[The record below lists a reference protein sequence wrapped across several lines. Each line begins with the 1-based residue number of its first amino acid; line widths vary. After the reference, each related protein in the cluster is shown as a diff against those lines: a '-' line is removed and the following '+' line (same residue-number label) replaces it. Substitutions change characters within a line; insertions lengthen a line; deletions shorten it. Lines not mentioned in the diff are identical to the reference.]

1 MSEINKT
8 PENWEE
14 IAKDYVESKKTASE
28 AISDAW
34 KISKAKD
41 FAIGALVLGIVAV
54 ASVLSIVNYKNDC
67 HWRDL
72 FASYD
77 YVSQDGEGYNYYNSD
92 IGGDVTNGAED
103 QETEK
108 P

>member
-1 MSEINKT
+1 MEENKKSE
-8 PENWEE
+8 WEPIIKE
-14 IAKDYVESKKTASE
+14 IAEEKKRFASE

-41 FAIGALVLGIVAV
+41 IAIVALVIGLVAV
-54 ASVLSIVNYKNDC
+54 TAILSTINYKNDC

-72 FASYD
+72 FSSYD

-92 IGGDVTNGAED
+92 IGGDVNNGSEN
-103 QETEK
+103 
-108 P
+108 